1 MSELA
6 FIELQ
11 SLLDKIINSIDDP
24 ILVTDEHHR
33 LILFNQAFRDFTGYD
48 TPELLHKTLHDVFPA
63 EQANSFCGTDE
74 EVCRTGRENM
84 TESEINDAFG
94 ATHTVI
100 SRKIPYVDSRENRY
114 IICILRDITEQNRT
128 EGILRRSEEKFRA
141 LAQTAVDAIILTDV
155 RGDTI
160 FWNKGAEKMFGFTE
174 EQMLGCSITECIP
187 EIYKEK
193 HRRGIERAGSG
204 DMGSLIGQTI
214 ELTAQ
219 HSNGEKFPIEL
230 SLNSWGT
237 QEERFFSGIARDI
250 SDRKRAEKAL
260 KESEERFRQLTE
272 TINEV
277 FWLTSADKFEPIYI
291 SPAYKTI
298 WGRSCESWYEKPDS
312 WMDAVHPEEREKV
325 AKASKA
331 LETASEFDEEFRIIR
346 PDGKVRWIRD
356 RAFPVEDDEGEI
368 YRIAGLA
375 EDITERKEMENRLR
389 EISLR
394 DELTS
399 LYNRRGFTTLA
410 EQQLKVSDRKGRAT
424 TLSFIDLDGMKNIND
439 RFGHQAGDRA
449 LIDTA
454 NILKRTFRESDIIAR
469 IGGDEF
475 AVMSGEAG
483 TEDSDAL
490 QNRLQRNLEEYRQES
505 EAEYSLELSMGT
517 VDYHPGSPLSLEQ
530 LINKADERM
539 YEQKMK
545 KSDCDDELKKIRRR
559 GL

>member
-1 MSELA
+1 MSEEPLT
-6 FIELQ
+6 ELQ
-11 SLLDKIINSIDDP
+11 SLLDKIVNSIDDP
-24 ILVTDEHHR
+24 ILLTDEHHR

-48 TPELLHKTLHDVFPA
+48 TPELLHKTLHDIFPA
-63 EQANSFCGTDE
+63 EQANIFCGKDE
-74 EVCRTGRENM
+74 EVFRTGHENM
-84 TESEINDAFG
+84 AESEINDDFG
-94 ATHTVI
+94 STHTVI
-100 SRKIPYVDSRENRY
+100 SKKTPYVDSRGNRY
-114 IICILRDITEQNRT
+114 IISILRDVTEQYRT
-128 EGILRRSEEKFRA
+128 EDILRRSEEKFRA

-174 EQMLGCSITECIP
+174 EQILGRSITKCIP

-193 HRRGIERAGSG
+193 HRRGIERASSG

-219 HSNGEKFPIEL
+219 HSNGEEFPIEL
-230 SLNSWGT
+230 SLNTWGT
-237 QEERFFSGIARDI
+237 QEERFFSGIARNI

-331 LETASEFDEEFRIIR
+331 LETAGDFDEEFRIIR
-346 PDGKVRWIRD
+346 PDGEVRWIRD
-356 RAFPVEDDEGEI
+356 RAFPVEDDEGKI

-394 DELTS
+394 DELTG
-399 LYNRRGFTTLA
+399 LYNRRGFATLA
-410 EQQLKVSDRKGRAT
+410 EQQLKVSDRKGRTT
-424 TLSFIDLDGMKNIND
+424 TLSFMDLDGMKTIND
-439 RFGHQAGDRA
+439 RFGHQAGDQA

-483 TEDSDAL
+483 TEHSDAL

-505 EAEYSLELSMGT
+505 EAKYSLELSMGM

-530 LINKADERM
+530 LINRADERM
-539 YEQKMK
+539 YEQKTK
-545 KSDCDDELKKIRRR
+545 KRD
-559 GL
+559 